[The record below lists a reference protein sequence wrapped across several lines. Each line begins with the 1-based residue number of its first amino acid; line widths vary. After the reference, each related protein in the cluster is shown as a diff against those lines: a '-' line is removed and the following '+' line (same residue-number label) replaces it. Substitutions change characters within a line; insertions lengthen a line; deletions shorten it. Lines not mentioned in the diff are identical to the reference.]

1 LGIGTANNPA
11 LWGGGTT
18 FQNEVPG
25 KPLFLV
31 NPNSHFDPTQQLV
44 LNPAAWT
51 DAPLGT
57 FGYTAP
63 YLNNFRWQRQPAESM
78 GFGRIFR
85 IKEAMQLQVR
95 IEFQNIFNRL
105 FYSIPADGV
114 GIFGLPS
121 TTPQTGA
128 SRSNTLGN
136 QTGLL
141 SGGYGFVNWVE
152 GAGAQPRS
160 GQLVARFTF

>member
-1 LGIGTANNPA
+1 LGVGTSNNPA

-18 FQNEVPG
+18 FQNLVPG
-25 KPLFLV
+25 QPLFLV
-31 NPNSHFDPTQQLV
+31 NPNSHFDPTTQLA

-51 DAPLGT
+51 DAPLGQ
-57 FGYTAP
+57 FGSTAP

-85 IKEAMQLQVR
+85 VKEGMSLQVR

-105 FYSIPADGV
+105 FYSLPADGV
-114 GIFGLPS
+114 GIFGSPS
-121 TTPQTGA
+121 TTPQTGT
-128 SRSNTLGN
+128 SRSNTLGSQAN
-136 QTGLL
+136 LL